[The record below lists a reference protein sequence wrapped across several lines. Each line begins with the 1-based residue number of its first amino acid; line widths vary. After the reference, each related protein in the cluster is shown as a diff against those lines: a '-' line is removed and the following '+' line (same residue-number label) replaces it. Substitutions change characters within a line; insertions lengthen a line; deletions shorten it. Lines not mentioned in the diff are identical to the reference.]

1 MSFGR
6 KLKMIRVEHNY
17 DQKKMIE
24 ILNTSQPVYS
34 RYENDEKIV
43 NEHTPIVIKV
53 AEHFNKTIDWLLED
67 EVKNKTV
74 FENGSIGSGTGIG
87 QIQNYNINVP
97 KDMMDALLNQ
107 QQMTLEILQMLAKNK
122 G

>member
-6 KLKMIRVEHNY
+6 KLKMIRIEHNY

-43 NEHTPIVIKV
+43 T
-53 AEHFNKTIDWLLED
+53 
-67 EVKNKTV
+67 
-74 FENGSIGSGTGIG
+74 
-87 QIQNYNINVP
+87 
-97 KDMMDALLNQ
+97 
-107 QQMTLEILQMLAKNK
+107 
-122 G
+122 